1 LNYNSDYYTS
11 AYLVLDSMSAYAA
24 GIPEELSLEEEV
36 VTNLAPGTQKESTPE
51 TGGSG
56 QTKSSESWQEGSQT
70 GAMSDGGSP
79 ETGGS
84 GQQETAPSKPIGA
97 PQY

>member
-1 LNYNSDYYTS
+1 MSYNSDYYTS
-11 AYLVLDSMSAYAA
+11 AYLVLDSMSAYTAA
-24 GIPEELSLEEEV
+24 SQEELGYEEEEI
-36 VTNLAPGTQKESTPE
+36 VTNLGKESTPE
-51 TGGSG
+51 TGGTG

-84 GQQETAPSKPIGA
+84 GQQDAAPSKPIGA
-97 PQY
+97 PY